1 MLVVE
6 ILSAVMALVFFKKY
20 KDQSTR
26 WILLNLWFVVIV
38 ELCAMQLRKYN
49 LANQWPY
56 NILGIVEIIVFQYI
70 YFEESTSIAAKRI
83 IKIFALL
90 SLSTIVIE
98 AFFYSEVPF
107 MSFLNYS
114 LAISSFLIAVSALLY
129 LRQLVRTEK
138 ILYLKSVLLF
148 WISIGLLF
156 YHICN
161 LPITVLS
168 NVLLDLDVDTYG
180 LLLIQAFAG
189 ILMYVCFILGFIW
202 SKEKYNS

>member
-6 ILSAVMALVFFKKY
+6 ILSAVMALIFFKKY

-49 LANQWPY
+49 LANQWLY
-56 NILGIVEIIVFQYI
+56 NILGVLEIVVFQYI
-70 YFEESTSIAAKRI
+70 FYRESTSSIAKRI
-83 IKIFALL
+83 IKCSA
-90 SLSTIVIE
+90 IVSIIAVIVE
-98 AFFYSEVPF
+98 GLIYSKQPF
-107 MSFLNYS
+107 LSFLNYS
-114 LAISSFLIAVSALLY
+114 FAISSFLIAVSALLY
-129 LRQLVRTEK
+129 LRQVVRTEK

-202 SKEKYNS
+202 SKKKYNS